1 VYFLGDKPTI
11 GSGAFHGFS
20 GATAYIR
27 STAGGY
33 PTVGSTLNGLT
44 VAVGVYGL
52 TYVVYAGSMIAPGV
66 VLQGLPIYAPTPPTR
81 GSDTFVGW
89 SASVGGSTLTFPYL
103 PSTAGNVILHAK
115 WLVATPTRTATRT
128 ATRNTARTAT
138 RTATRNTA
146 RTATRTAT
154 RTRTRTAT
162 RTRTRTT
169 TRTLTRTP
177 TRTPVR
183 TATPTP

>member
-1 VYFLGDKPTI
+1 LGNKPTI
-11 GSGAFHGFS
+11 ASDAFAGVTS
-20 GATAYIR
+20 ATAYIR
-27 STAGGY
+27 STATGY
-33 PTVGSTLNGLT
+33 PAVGSLMNGMT
-44 VAVGVYGL
+44 VAVGVYDL
-52 TYVVYAGSMIAPGV
+52 TYITYGGSAIAPGV
-66 VLQGLPIYAPTPPTR
+66 VLNGLPISAPTPPTR

-183 TATPTP
+183 SATPTP